1 MVLAILERINHLF
14 KKGKPVNLLD
24 FISNGVI
31 CFLNENTRD
40 EAVYRLVELLDKK
53 GTLIDKEGFFQAI
66 KKREKIVSTAI
77 GMGVAIPHA
86 KLSIYKDFFI
96 AIGIQQKGKGLDW
109 EAPDDAPVRIIFLIG
124 GPASEQ
130 TKYLK
135 ILSSLTASVKVK
147 GLQQHLLKAK
157 SKEEIIAL
165 FKKIID

>member
-1 MVLAILERINHLF
+1 M
-14 KKGKPVNLLD
+14 NLIE

-40 EAVYRLVELLDKK
+40 EALYTLVELLNKK
-53 GTLIDKEGFFQAI
+53 GKVSDKEGFYRAI

-86 KLSIYKDFFI
+86 KIVCFKEFFI
-96 AIGIQQKGKGLDW
+96 AVGIQQAGRGIDW
-109 EAPDDAPVRIIFLIG
+109 EAPDEAPVRIVFLIG

-147 GLQQHLLKAK
+147 GLQEQLLKAK
-157 SKEEIIAL
+157 SKAEVVAL
-165 FKKIID
+165 FREAID

>member
-1 MVLAILERINHLF
+1 
-14 KKGKPVNLLD
+14 
-24 FISNGVI
+24 
-31 CFLNENTRD
+31 
-40 EAVYRLVELLDKK
+40 
-53 GTLIDKEGFFQAI
+53 
-66 KKREKIVSTAI
+66 
-77 GMGVAIPHA
+77 MGVAIPHA

-109 EAPDDAPVRIIFLIG
+109 EAPDDAPVRIVFLIG

-135 ILSSLTASVKVK
+135 ILSSLTASVKVE